1 MRAVSQPVWITRA
14 PADQS
19 LKSVDHKIKLL
30 NDLPDLLIYMT
41 VVSLERKTRLEL
53 ATYSLEGY
61 RSTKWATSAYFEIL
75 DFKNVMWK
83 NLWARMDS
91 NHRTRKRTD
100 LQSVAVG
107 HLATCPPEPLV
118 GIEPTTYWLQIS
130 CSTGWAKVA
139 LCCFNYQGINATK
152 NYTIKSY
159 PKISLPKIREA
170 KVREFDNCKNFER
183 GIFYLYSASCEYL

>member
-14 PADQS
+14 QLTWRPSRYIGMLSHWATTADQS

-91 NHRTRKRTD
+91 NHRTPKRTD

-107 HLATCPPEPLV
+107 HLATCPP
-118 GIEPTTYWLQIS
+118 
-130 CSTGWAKVA
+130 WATCRNRTND
-139 LCCFNYQGINATK
+139 LLITNQ
-152 NYTIKSY
+152 
-159 PKISLPKIREA
+159 L
-170 KVREFDNCKNFER
+170 
-183 GIFYLYSASCEYL
+183 LYRLS